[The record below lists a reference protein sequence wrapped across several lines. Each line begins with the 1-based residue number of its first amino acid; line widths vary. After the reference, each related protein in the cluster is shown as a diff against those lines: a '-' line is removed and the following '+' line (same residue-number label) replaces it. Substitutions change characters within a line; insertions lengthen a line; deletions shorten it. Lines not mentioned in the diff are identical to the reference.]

1 MIILTKGNKTA
12 SMSFGI
18 MEAKA
23 DSELK
28 DVVYTVTAP
37 TIACNNES
45 DAVRIKD
52 ELNRHMYDFISNLVS
67 EE

>member
-1 MIILTKGNKTA
+1 MITLTKGNKTA
-12 SMSFGI
+12 SISFGI

-28 DVVYTVTAP
+28 DVVYTITAP
-37 TIACNNES
+37 AITCNNES

-52 ELNRHMYDFISNLVS
+52 ELNEHMYDFISNLVS